1 MPGPF
6 GRADRIIN
14 GALFGLYHLH
24 QTWPIPQSVLAGV
37 FLLAYPARRF
47 HSAWMGVIVHTT
59 QSIAF
64 AAIAL
69 AIVSS

>member
-1 MPGPF
+1 MERFLACTICTKHGPSPK
-6 GRADRIIN
+6 AC
-14 GALFGLYHLH
+14 
-24 QTWPIPQSVLAGV
+24 WPVYSSSLT
-37 FLLAYPARRF
+37 PARRF